1 MVQSMDEGVHERK
14 ETWLYRHALQLLAA
28 YSLIWGGIRVVVSW
42 VFPVDVYIFLG
53 FVASWIFGYV
63 VLLKLIWG
71 DLMK

>member
-1 MVQSMDEGVHERK
+1 
-14 ETWLYRHALQLLAA
+14 
-28 YSLIWGGIRVVVSW
+28 VVVSW